1 MKMNNGLLS
10 SLNIFLISLLIS
22 LYSCSDKGSF
32 NFNDNLFNSDNLI
45 VQDDINIDGEV
56 TFNEI
61 KAVIIDNKCLG
72 CHNAERARGGVDL
85 SSYQSTIEGKTD
97 NGKVV
102 SIGRSEDSL
111 FFTEV
116 FNAQMPPR
124 KPLSEDEI
132 GLVKKWIDTGAKEG
146 SGVINDSTDSEINFS
161 KLDVDYINLKKYIL
175 EDKCLNCHNTQRA
188 KAEVDLS
195 TYDSMF
201 GFSEYFS
208 TITGPGMP
216 NQSAL
221 YTEVF
226 NGNMPP
232 KTKLSLE
239 EIDYIRRWI
248 EEGAVYEIQKEL
260 PLSQTKATYTN
271 LRVRILENKCLRCHN
286 PEKARADVDLSSY
299 AKVFDYSEYF
309 SVITEAGNPE
319 GSGIYTEVFSGNMPP
334 KIPLEPEEVAFIKR
348 WILEGA
354 IE

>member
-1 MKMNNGLLS
+1 MNHRLLYM
-10 SLNIFLISLLIS
+10 LNIFLISLSIA

-32 NFNDNLFNSDNLI
+32 NFNDNLFEDDNLI
-45 VQDDINIDGEV
+45 IQDEINLDEEV
-56 TFNEI
+56 TFIQI
-61 KAVIIDNKCLG
+61 KAAIIDTQCLG
-72 CHNAERARGGVDL
+72 CHNSERARGGVDL
-85 SSYQSTIEGKTD
+85 SSYQSTIEGKTE
-97 NGKVV
+97 NGK
-102 SIGRSEDSL
+102 IIAKGDSEDSL
-111 FFTEV
+111 FYTEV

-124 KPLSEDEI
+124 KPLNEEEI
-132 GLVKKWIDTGAKEG
+132 ALVKKWIDTGAKEG
-146 SGVINDSTDSEINFS
+146 SEIPSDSADNEINFS
-161 KLDVDYINLKKYIL
+161 KLDVDYINLKEYIL
-175 EDKCLNCHNTQRA
+175 KDKCLNCHNTQRA

-208 TITGPGMP
+208 TITTPGMP

-226 NGNMPP
+226 SGNMPP

-260 PLSQTKATYTN
+260 PLSQTSATYTN
-271 LRVRILENKCLRCHN
+271 LRERILENKCLRCHN

-319 GSGIYTEVFSGNMPP
+319 ASGIYTEVFSGNMPP
-334 KIPLEPEEVAFIKR
+334 KVPLEAEEVAFIKR

-354 IE
+354 LE